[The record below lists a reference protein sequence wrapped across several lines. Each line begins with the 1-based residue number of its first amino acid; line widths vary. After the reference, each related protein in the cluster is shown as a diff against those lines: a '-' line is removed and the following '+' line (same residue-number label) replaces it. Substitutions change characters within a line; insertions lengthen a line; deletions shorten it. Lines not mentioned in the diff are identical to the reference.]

1 MIVPPANASPYIQY
15 AQSQQNQVNLDS
27 SFQKSSKGHNI
38 QNQFGLNVEK
48 MDFSSQMRQI
58 DEFKKF
64 SMEDIVTMSNDEK
77 MLVIQLL
84 QGRCQSMGESVT
96 NKQSR
101 IDELI
106 RENTRWKNKIKDVKC
121 DLCNNG
127 EKIPLKVQ
135 QKIKKEQ
142 DEKDRKEKQKKQ
154 MAQR

>member
-1 MIVPPANASPYIQY
+1 
-15 AQSQQNQVNLDS
+15 
-27 SFQKSSKGHNI
+27 
-38 QNQFGLNVEK
+38 
-48 MDFSSQMRQI
+48 
-58 DEFKKF
+58 
-64 SMEDIVTMSNDEK
+64 
-77 MLVIQLL
+77 
-84 QGRCQSMGESVT
+84 MGESVT